1 MARRAGG
8 KAAKRRR
15 RSERI
20 WTSTFVDASESV
32 PPVADSARFC
42 RRVRMQSN
50 GPRASKLEADG
61 VEAEWERRPC
71 EWLRKYAGS
80 ARSGAVRSRRVS
92 SCASRGVRS
101 AMLWHHMCVGRG
113 SSTREQENPRVRG
126 EVGIANP
133 FGSIVSSHGPQHPTV
148 LTPCGSLN
156 RYHHE
161 SPRRLLLRPSSTHGN
176 PSRQISSSSTEP
188 HHRRA
193 LPIANPVHRRNSLST
208 HSPPQSRLLQGLP

>member
-1 MARRAGG
+1 MAWRAGE

-20 WTSTFVDASESV
+20 WTSTSADASKSV
-32 PPVADSARFC
+32 LPVADSAHFC
-42 RRVRMQSN
+42 RRVRVQSN
-50 GPRASKLEADG
+50 GPRASKLEVDG
-61 VEAEWERRPC
+61 VEAERERRPC

-80 ARSGAVRSRRVS
+80 ARTGAVRSRRVS

-101 AMLWHHMCVGRG
+101 AMLWHRMCVGRG

-133 FGSIVSSHGPQHPTV
+133 FGSIVSSHDPRHPTV
-148 LTPCGSLN
+148 LTPRGSLN

-161 SPRRLLLRPSSTHGN
+161 SPRRILLRPSSTHGN
-176 PSRQISSSSTEP
+176 PSRQTSSSPTESR
-188 HHRRA
+188 HRRA
-193 LPIANPVHRRNSLST
+193 LLVTNSIHCGNSSST
-208 HSPPQSRLLQGLP
+208 CSPLQPRLPQGLP